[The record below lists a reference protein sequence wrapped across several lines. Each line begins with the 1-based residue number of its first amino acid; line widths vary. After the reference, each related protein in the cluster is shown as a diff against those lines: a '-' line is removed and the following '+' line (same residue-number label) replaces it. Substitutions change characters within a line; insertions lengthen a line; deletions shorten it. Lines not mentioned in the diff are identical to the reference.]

1 MNVSERRGKQYIDP
15 LHNVGRKQAWLHT
28 HTKPIDKLQSDSWK
42 KIYFNKNRRAPDR
55 AQKKQVK
62 EHI

>member
-28 HTKPIDKLQSDSWK
+28 HTKPIDNCNQTLGRKYILT
-42 KIYFNKNRRAPDR
+42 RTE
-55 AQKKQVK
+55 
-62 EHI
+62 EHQP